1 MARIVL
7 VHALTLHRSQSGG
20 KFRGP
25 GVKAQ
30 KYRHA
35 NVGAP
40 KDGLPVPSIKMK
52 SAILQIWHTV
62 VCSTEPF
69 QPLSLWVVSLVG
81 RGDGYM
87 QVHKQRERLGGKQN
101 RGCRKRDSPAA
112 ARRRW
117 AGLFPSFLLS
127 FFLSFFEGHEK
138 LIFTPYPSGVG
149 LLSSNP
155 AACRLQLMSAAG

>member
-30 KYRHA
+30 KYRYA

-40 KDGLPVPSIKMK
+40 KDGLPVPSIKTK
-52 SAILQIWHTV
+52 SAILQIWQTV

-87 QVHKQRERLGGKQN
+87 QVHKQRE
-101 RGCRKRDSPAA
+101 
-112 ARRRW
+112 ARRKTKQRMQEKGFTSSSKEEMGW
-117 AGLFPSFLLS
+117 SLPFFSSFLLS
-127 FFLSFFEGHEK
+127 FFL
-138 LIFTPYPSGVG
+138 
-149 LLSSNP
+149 
-155 AACRLQLMSAAG
+155 